1 MKITVNPNLITYL
14 LGSKPIGIGT
24 TAICFLMP
32 NGNVLKLYHNKYFQ
46 KEFSQENYIA
56 HFETL
61 NKITNDTYIGPE
73 ELLIKENCL
82 GYIYPYV
89 LAKTLHKSVPILN
102 SKYIIDKYPKLI
114 EDTKNI
120 SDRNFLLNDLHDRNI
135 LIGSIINIIDLD
147 RGEINNKLSKEHICN
162 YNLAKIN
169 KIFIY
174 SLFNVKDD
182 ELIDFSDNNIQEL
195 YSLSIGREPTVF
207 PELLKYIESKYNPT
221 QENIYQ
227 LRKRIPYQKR
237 ENSYYRYF

>member
-1 MKITVNPNLITYL
+1 MKITVNPNLMTYL

-32 NGNVLKLYHNKYFQ
+32 NGKVLKLYHNKQFK
-46 KEFSQENYIA
+46 KEFSQDNFIN

-82 GYIYPYV
+82 GYIYPYIV
-89 LAKTLHKSVPILN
+89 AQTLHKSISNLN
-102 SKYIIDKYPKLI
+102 SNYILEKYPKLV
-114 EDTKNI
+114 EDTKKI
-120 SDRNFLLNDLHDRNI
+120 SDENFLLNDLHDRNI
-135 LIGSIINIIDLD
+135 LISSTINVIDLD
-147 RGEINNKLSKEHICN
+147 RGKINNRLSKEHICK

-169 KIFIY
+169 KTFIY
-174 SLFNVKDD
+174 SIFNIKDN
-182 ELIDFSDNNIQEL
+182 ELIDFIDNNIQKL
-195 YSLSIGREPTVF
+195 YSLSIGKEPTIF
-207 PELLKYIESKYNPT
+207 PELLEYMDSKYNPT

-227 LRKRIPYQKR
+227 LRKKISYQKR